1 MTDAVDVVVAQWR
14 TERPDLDP
22 TPMLVVGRI
31 SRLAQL
37 LDAELRAPFAEAG
50 LGQGDFDVLAALRR
64 AGAPYTRTP
73 QQLLA
78 SLMVTSGAVTKQVD
92 RLAGRGL
99 VTREVNPDDRRGRT
113 IALTSAG
120 LALVDELL
128 ATHLANQQR
137 LLSGLSDS
145 EVAQLTAGLARLTA
159 ALESPEERAP

>member
-1 MTDAVDVVVAQWR
+1 MTDAVDVVVGQWR

-22 TPMLVVGRI
+22 SPMLVVGRI

-37 LDAELRAPFAEAG
+37 LDTELRAPFAEAG

-64 AGAPYTRTP
+64 AGAPYARTP

-92 RLAGRGL
+92 RLAGKGL
-99 VTREVNPDDRRGRT
+99 VTREVNPDDRRGRS
-113 IALTSAG
+113 IALTATG
-120 LALVDELL
+120 LALVDELI

-145 EVAQLTAGLARLTA
+145 EVAQLTTGLARLTA